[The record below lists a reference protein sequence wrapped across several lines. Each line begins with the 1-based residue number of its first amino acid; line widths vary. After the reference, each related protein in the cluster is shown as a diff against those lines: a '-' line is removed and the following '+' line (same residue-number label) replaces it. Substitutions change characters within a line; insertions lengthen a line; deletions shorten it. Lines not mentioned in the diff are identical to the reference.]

1 MPLRVFEL
9 LCLPIL
15 ALAMALTARRVG
27 ARRFAI
33 DYVTLAIAGWIGEA
47 TSIASYRHYEYAPE
61 WDLRVLAVPLLVP
74 LIWPLVILSA
84 REVRTALFP
93 HASALVGSL
102 IVTML
107 VIADASMVEV
117 LAVRAG
123 LWTWAEDGHL
133 GVPVLGILAWGYFA
147 GAADWMLRRFAGRD
161 RWLVVPGALGGA
173 HVLIVLSW
181 WGCFRWALRGD
192 LGWRGVAVV
201 VVLGVLASLVALRLR
216 RRGRV
221 IPLAVAVPRVVA
233 ATLFF
238 ALLVSIGLDVALW
251 LHVISVAVP
260 YAIATEIFLP
270 RSKIARTNANR

>member
-9 LCLPIL
+9 FCLPVL
-15 ALAMALTARRVG
+15 ALAIALTARRVG

-47 TSIASYRHYEYAPE
+47 TSIAWYRYYEYAPE
-61 WDLRVLAVPLLVP
+61 WDLRVGAVPLLVP
-74 LIWPLVILSA
+74 MIWPLVILSA

-93 HASALVGSL
+93 SAGALTGASV
-102 IVTML
+102 VTVL

-133 GVPVLGILAWGYFA
+133 GVPILGILAWGYFA
-147 GAADWMLRRFAGRD
+147 GAADWMLRRFASRD
-161 RWLVVPGALGGA
+161 RWLVVPGALGVA
-173 HVLIVLSW
+173 HALIMLSW
-181 WGCFRWALRGD
+181 WGCFRWLLRSD
-192 LGWRGVAVV
+192 LGVWSVAVV
-201 VVLGVLASLVALRLR
+201 VVLGVLASLVAVRLR
-216 RRGRV
+216 RRGRSIPIV
-221 IPLAVAVPRVVA
+221 IAVPRVVA

-251 LHVISVAVP
+251 LHVFSVAAP
-260 YAIATEIFLP
+260 YAIATESFLP
-270 RSKIARTNANR
+270 RSRIGRANANR